1 LTPFSQKKVAAMS
14 HFWSMWR
21 DLKFQ
26 ITHMDVQ
33 EAAIVAGIVV
43 VLGFVCMRGMA
54 SKTNF

>member
-1 LTPFSQKKVAAMS
+1 MS